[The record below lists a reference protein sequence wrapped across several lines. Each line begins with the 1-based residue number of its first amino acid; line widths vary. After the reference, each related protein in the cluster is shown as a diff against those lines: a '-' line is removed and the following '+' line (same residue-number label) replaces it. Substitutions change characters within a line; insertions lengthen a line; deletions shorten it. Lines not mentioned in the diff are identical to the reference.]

1 MKYDFDTVYDRK
13 NTNSV
18 KYKPHPRYPNSDII
32 PMWIADMDFKTA
44 PEIIDAVKQA
54 ADDGIFGYTQLDDEY
69 FELLKNWNKKR
80 FGFDIN
86 TDWVVPCSSVMFA
99 SAAVIRALSN
109 VGDSVLIL
117 QPVYYPFADV
127 IKDNNRKLVV
137 SELVLKDG
145 KYTIDYEDLENQ
157 IVKNDI
163 KIFLFC
169 SPHNPVGRVWEKEE
183 IISVMKICKKYGVFI
198 ISDEI
203 HSDLVY
209 TKHYP
214 TLSIS
219 SEFTDII
226 ASVTSVTK
234 TFNLAGIKGAN
245 LFIPNEEIRNKVKK
259 EIQSTFCGSLETLT
273 IAAIKSAYRYGE
285 DWLEELLCYLKS
297 NAEYVVK
304 SFENTKIKVAM
315 PEGTYLLWL
324 DCKELNLCERELE
337 EFFVR
342 ECGVWM
348 NNGFVFGKGGSGFMR
363 MNIACPKSTLEK
375 AIFSIRKN
383 LV

>member
-1 MKYDFDTVYDRK
+1 M
-13 NTNSV
+13 
-18 KYKPHPRYPNSDII
+18 
-32 PMWIADMDFKTA
+32 
-44 PEIIDAVKQA
+44 
-54 ADDGIFGYTQLDDEY
+54 
-69 FELLKNWNKKR
+69 
-80 FGFDIN
+80 
-86 TDWVVPCSSVMFA
+86 
-99 SAAVIRALSN
+99 
-109 VGDSVLIL
+109 
-117 QPVYYPFADV
+117 
-127 IKDNNRKLVV
+127 
-137 SELVLKDG
+137 
-145 KYTIDYEDLENQ
+145 
-157 IVKNDI
+157 
-163 KIFLFC
+163 
-169 SPHNPVGRVWEKEE
+169 
-183 IISVMKICKKYGVFI
+183 
-198 ISDEI
+198 
-203 HSDLVY
+203 
-209 TKHYP
+209 
-214 TLSIS
+214 
-219 SEFTDII
+219 
-226 ASVTSVTK
+226 
-234 TFNLAGIKGAN
+234 
-245 LFIPNEEIRNKVKK
+245 
-259 EIQSTFCGSLETLT
+259 T